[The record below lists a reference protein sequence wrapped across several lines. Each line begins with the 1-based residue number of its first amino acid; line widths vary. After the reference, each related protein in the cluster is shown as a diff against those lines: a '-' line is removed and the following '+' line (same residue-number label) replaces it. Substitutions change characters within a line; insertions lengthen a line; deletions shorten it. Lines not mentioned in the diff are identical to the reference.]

1 VNREAPPRPR
11 ASLREL
17 SEAFATV
24 TDLLLDRGVG
34 LEEAVSAFSCGYV
47 RSALRRKGGNLSQ
60 AAASLGIHRNT
71 LRSKLGRNGHAPK
84 RER

>member
-1 VNREAPPRPR
+1 VNREATSKPR
-11 ASLREL
+11 ASLRAL

-34 LEEAVSAFSCGYV
+34 LEEAVNAFSSGYV
-47 RSALRRKGGNLSQ
+47 RSALRRNGGNLSQ

-71 LRSKLGRNGHAPK
+71 LRSKLGRNGHPPS
-84 RER
+84 RSR